1 MSLHDHTALDIER
14 MANAATDDVMEKLH
28 HVVRQAVM
36 REVAEELADQRAQ
49 LDEERARLERM
60 AQAKDTPLKPTRDL
74 ITAAGR
80 ASKAS
85 AVMIKARFTPTEKSA
100 RQALDNALSDLRSV
114 YSAYATIMSIKGN

>member
-1 MSLHDHTALDIER
+1 MSLHDQTVLDIER
-14 MANAATDDVMEKLH
+14 MAGAATDEVMEQLFLI
-28 HVVRQAVM
+28 VRQAVM

-74 ITAAGR
+74 VSAAGR

-85 AVMIKARFTPTEKSA
+85 AVMLKARFTPTEKSA
-100 RQALDNALSDLRSV
+100 RQALDNALSDLRT
-114 YSAYATIMSIKGN
+114 AYHQYALLMNLKGN